1 MSIASKQSE
10 LLGSGVLSE
19 LGTVDRG
26 SDLPLNK
33 TAKAL
38 VDMAAFLITDAQKN
52 LNKDGTNAT
61 GDLEESMHVENLAI
75 DGSRMSVDVVI
86 LDRYKFVNDG
96 VKGVESGKGKYQ
108 FKTKFANKKMATN
121 ILKWF
126 RAGKLRT
133 TSIRKPLGGK
143 TEEKNIR
150 LRDTVNK
157 ADDLKR
163 LAYATSVNIKKH
175 GIKPTYFFTKAIKAT
190 IKEMPKELAKS
201 YKIDIIESL
210 KK

>member
-19 LGTVDRG
+19 LGTIDRG
-26 SDLPLNK
+26 SALPLNK
-33 TAKAL
+33 TAETL
-38 VDMAAFLITDAQKN
+38 VNMAAFVITEAQKN
-52 LNKDGTNAT
+52 LNSDGTNAT

-86 LDRYKFVNDG
+86 LDRYKFINDG
-96 VKGVESGKGKYQ
+96 VAGVVSGKGKYK
-108 FKTKFANKKMATN
+108 FKTIFPSKKMATS

-133 TSIRKPLGGK
+133 TSIRKPLGGA
-143 TEEKNIR
+143 TEKKNIR
-150 LRDTVNK
+150 NRDIVNK
-157 ADDLKR
+157 ADDLKK

-175 GIKPTYFFTKAIKAT
+175 GIKPTKFFTKAVKAT
-190 IKEMPKELAKS
+190 EREYKKELAKGF
-201 YKIDIIESL
+201 KLDIIESL